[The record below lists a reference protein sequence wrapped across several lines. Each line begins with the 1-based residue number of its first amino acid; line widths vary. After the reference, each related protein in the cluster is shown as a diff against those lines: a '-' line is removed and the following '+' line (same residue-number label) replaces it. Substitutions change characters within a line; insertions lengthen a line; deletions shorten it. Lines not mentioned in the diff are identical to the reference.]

1 MVRHRPRPAVDNKT
15 VGNAACRLRRA
26 KREHLASAIVVQGTS
41 VCHIGKRFCKRCRRM
56 SADDDGAFALCI
68 EKAGRPVEIPFADP
82 DKVIRILRRKRCG
95 DMVRCIGSELLCP
108 QAGMHEHVRPS
119 GNGLH
124 DPARQA
130 CRPVEQIVACVRLHL
145 HEPPGSWDAAIDG
158 PVQKRLLILRIVEEV
173 EHELLMVAKKDRR
186 IRQVPAELH
195 DLDRVRSSVDHVAQ
209 DVDLVVFGRRD
220 LLEEAVERLQSA
232 MYVRECIACHVRSFH
247 RAPAPSL

>member
-1 MVRHRPRPAVDNKT
+1 
-15 VGNAACRLRRA
+15 
-26 KREHLASAIVVQGTS
+26 
-41 VCHIGKRFCKRCRRM
+41 M
-56 SADDDGAFALCI
+56 S
-68 EKAGRPVEIPFADP
+68 
-82 DKVIRILRRKRCG
+82 
-95 DMVRCIGSELLCP
+95 
-108 QAGMHEHVRPS
+108 
-119 GNGLH
+119 
-124 DPARQA
+124 
-130 CRPVEQIVACVRLHL
+130 
-145 HEPPGSWDAAIDG
+145 PPGSWDAAIDG